1 MQEHLLTGAKS
12 TRINFTDMSFAQQ
25 LMKKLN
31 WPLYKFAMHWG
42 IIYLIINHVF

>member
-1 MQEHLLTGAKS
+1 MIPVAKKAIRRLLSLSQMQEHLLTGAKS

-31 WPLYKFAMHWG
+31 
-42 IIYLIINHVF
+42 